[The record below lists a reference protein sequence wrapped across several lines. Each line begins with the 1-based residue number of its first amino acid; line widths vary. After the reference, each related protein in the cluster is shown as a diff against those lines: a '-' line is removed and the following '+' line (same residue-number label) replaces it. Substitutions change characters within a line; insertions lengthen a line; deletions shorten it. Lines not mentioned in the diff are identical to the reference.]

1 MANISKKLFGNLSL
15 TGIKK
20 ALQAKPEAKTTYKED
35 EQIKVNAVQWED
47 GGISISINYKVGD
60 NWERINLGNLRVST
74 LDDAPQAAPAAAG
87 ENPFGGGG
95 SPF

>member
-35 EQIKVNAVQWED
+35 EQIKVNGVEWED
-47 GGISISINYKVGD
+47 GGISISINYKD
-60 NWERINLGNLRVST
+60 ANDEWQRINLGNLRVST
-74 LDDAPQAAPAAAG
+74 LDDAPKAAPAVSG
-87 ENPFGGGG
+87 NPFGDD

>member
-1 MANISKKLFGNLSL
+1 MSVKTKLFGNLSL

-20 ALQAKPEAKTTYKED
+20 ALQVKPEAKTTYKED
-35 EQIKVNAVQWED
+35 EQIKVNGVEWED
-47 GGISISINYKVGD
+47 GGISISISYKVGD

-74 LDDAPQAAPAAAG
+74 LDAAPETVAPAQD
-87 ENPFGGGG
+87 FG